1 MIDVDAQGSQRA
13 EIIKGVKESF
23 GYDNVLNIG
32 TYTTEGPRAA
42 SLTACRSYGLDPDTS
57 QNITNMIPQDKG
69 VSWNLSDAFFGNE
82 EEDRKPATQLIN
94 EVEQYPGLKELM
106 LQSQGLVSGRGQH
119 ASGVV
124 VFPDGYTS
132 INAMMKTSKG
142 LPITQ
147 FDAKHTELAGGIKYD
162 FLSINAL
169 DRIHSAIDMLLKDGI
184 IEWQG
189 SLRQTFN
196 KYFHPDVLEMDAQKM
211 YDLLFDGEII
221 SAFQFE
227 AKTGRTALEKINAR
241 NFNQLVAA
249 NSLMRLSCEGEQP
262 IDKFIRY
269 KNNLD
274 EWEKDMIAYKLTEE
288 ERQVMHEL
296 LDDRYGVCET
306 QEAIMQIA
314 MHDKVAKYD
323 LLEAKKLRKASA
335 KKDPTIQIIQKE
347 HFFEKGLAN
356 GTSENLLNYIWE
368 ECYVPTFG

>member
-1 MIDVDAQGSQRA
+1 
-13 EIIKGVKESF
+13 
-23 GYDNVLNIG
+23 
-32 TYTTEGPRAA
+32 
-42 SLTACRSYGLDPDTS
+42 
-57 QNITNMIPQDKG
+57 
-69 VSWNLSDAFFGNE
+69 
-82 EEDRKPATQLIN
+82 
-94 EVEQYPGLKELM
+94 
-106 LQSQGLVSGRGQH
+106 
-119 ASGVV
+119 
-124 VFPDGYTS
+124 
-132 INAMMKTSKG
+132 
-142 LPITQ
+142 
-147 FDAKHTELAGGIKYD
+147 
-162 FLSINAL
+162 
-169 DRIHSAIDMLLKDGI
+169 MLLKDGI

-189 SLRQTFN
+189 SLRETFN

-269 KNNLD
+269 KNDLN

-335 KKDPTIQIIQKE
+335 KKDLRDDIGYSPDNDT
-347 HFFEKGLAN
+347 LM
-356 GTSENLLNYIWE
+356 TSCESY
-368 ECYVPTFG
+368 